1 MQEFLGEV
9 SSPKLH
15 QEIDLGPSIAFMP
28 YENPAMFSY
37 Y

>member
-15 QEIDLGPSIAFMP
+15 QEIKLSHNIAFMP
-28 YENPAMFSY
+28 YKIPAMFSY